1 MLNFRVVAA
10 GLVAGCAGLTLAGV
24 AIGSDA
30 SQPVDSTPATATS
43 PFATLLAQRGLAA
56 AEGYPGLHSLCSL
69 EAPLIDAG
77 KRHRHS
83 DDASDKPRSKP
94 KSSAGKRKPL
104 GPHKVFDNLYFVGN
118 GQVSSWA
125 LTTSEGIV
133 LIDAMNT
140 PNQAETIIAPG
151 MRELG
156 LDPAD
161 ITHLLITHG
170 HGDHY
175 GGQSWIVEQ
184 YAPEVIMTRID
195 WHMLDDPEQRIDNPR
210 WGEPPERDH
219 QVIDDEML
227 TLGDTTLG
235 MYITPGH
242 TPGTLSLVF
251 PVKDGD
257 EVHHAVLWGGTGFN
271 FGPDEARLRGYS
283 ASASRMHQIAQE
295 AGVDVFLSNHPK
307 RDGTP
312 GRIAALESRKAGDA
326 HPFVTGDQALGALDL
341 LSDCTLAQAERLRA
355 AR

>member
-1 MLNFRVVAA
+1 MGNSRLVTA
-10 GLVAGCAGLTLAGV
+10 GLLAGV
-24 AIGSDA
+24 IGLPLSGVALASAA
-30 SQPVDSTPATATS
+30 SQPADAPAAAMSPLATQ
-43 PFATLLAQRGLAA
+43 LAQRGLAA
-56 AEGYPGLHSLCSL
+56 GAGYPGLHSLCSL
-69 EAPLIDAG
+69 EAPLVDAG

-83 DDASDKPRSKP
+83 ENETAKPRPRSKP
-94 KSSAGKRKPL
+94 SADKRKSL
-104 GPHKVFDNLYFVGN
+104 GPHRVFDNLYFVGN

-125 LTTSEGIV
+125 LTTSEGII

-161 ITHLLITHG
+161 IRYLVITHG

-184 YAPEVIMTRID
+184 YAPEVIMTKID
-195 WHMLDDPEQRIDNPR
+195 WDMLDDPEQRIDNPR

-219 QVIDDEML
+219 QVIDDERL

-235 MYITPGH
+235 MYITPDH

-312 GRIAALESRKAGDA
+312 GRIAALETRKPGEA
-326 HPFVTGDQALGALDL
+326 HPFVTGGQALGALDL
-341 LSDCTLAQAERLRA
+341 LSDCTLAQAERLRG